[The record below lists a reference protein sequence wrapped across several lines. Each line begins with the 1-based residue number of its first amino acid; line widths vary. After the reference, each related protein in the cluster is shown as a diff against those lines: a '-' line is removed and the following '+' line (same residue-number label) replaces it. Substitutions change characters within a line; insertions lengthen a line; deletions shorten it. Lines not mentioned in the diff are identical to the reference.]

1 MTPSVVSVS
10 GYGWTGA
17 SAVVDLLRGYRE
29 FGEFGTEFRLI
40 KDPDGVVD
48 LENALVDDWTHIKCH
63 VALRRFERLAHRLAR
78 PWYLGGEDYEALTS
92 DEFRR
97 LTRNY
102 VEDLVEFTYEGGNT
116 YLSLQEPLW
125 RRYLGYGWRKLG
137 GSRRDNELY
146 YSMPEDEFLEATRRY
161 LSGIADAA
169 VHDDVEYMVL
179 DQAIH
184 PLQCKRSLRYFDDAK
199 MVLVDRD
206 ARDVYL
212 DSLGTRFVP
221 DDDVDD
227 FIRHYRAMRSKA
239 EENADNPDVLKVQ
252 FEDLVTQPDSVG
264 REILEFLT
272 GDADLYRG
280 TGDRFH
286 PEESIQN
293 TGMYETHGGNSEEL
307 RRIEQELD
315 TYLYT
320 G

>member
-17 SAVVDLLRGYRE
+17 SAVVDLLRGYQE
-29 FGEFGTEFRLI
+29 FGGFGTEFRLI

-137 GSRRDNELY
+137 GSRRDSELY

-169 VHDDVEYMVL
+169 VHADVEYMVL

-199 MVLVDRD
+199 VVLVDRD
-206 ARDVYL
+206 PRDVYL
-212 DSLGTRFVP
+212 DGLGTRFVP
-221 DDDVDD
+221 DASVET
-227 FIRHYRAMRSKA
+227 FIQHYRCMRQKA
-239 EENADNPDVLKVQ
+239 EENTSNLDVLMLD
-252 FEDLVTQPDSVG
+252 FEDLVTQPESTTD
-264 REILEFLT
+264 EILDFVTDEPERYT
-272 GDADLYRG
+272 PSH
-280 TGDRFH
+280 DRFD
-286 PEESIQN
+286 PSESIEN
-293 TGMYETHGGNSEEL
+293 VGMYRTNDAPQKDIE
-307 RRIEQELD
+307 RIEEALSE
-315 TYLYT
+315 YCYE
-320 G
+320 